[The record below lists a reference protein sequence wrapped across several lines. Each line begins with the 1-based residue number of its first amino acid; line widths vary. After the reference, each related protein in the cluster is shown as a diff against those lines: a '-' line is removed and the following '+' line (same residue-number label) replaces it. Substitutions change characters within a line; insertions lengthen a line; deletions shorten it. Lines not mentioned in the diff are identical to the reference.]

1 MATNN
6 NPQPQRKRARTEEG
20 QFKGNSPEAPEVNQ
34 AWEPLPLQ
42 PNKYAVKPKITANG
56 SKPKIG
62 ATEKVTPNFN
72 RVDITT
78 Y

>member
-1 MATNN
+1 METNN
-6 NPQPQRKRARTEEG
+6 SPRKRARTQEG
-20 QFKGNSPEAPEVNQ
+20 QFKGNNSEAPEVNE
-34 AWEPLPLQ
+34 AWEPIPLE
-42 PNKYAVKPKITANG
+42 PSKYAVKQKITPNG